1 MKNTIQ
7 QQDVQQKLDSCIFRY
22 KGVPYYVRGK
32 GSSLSL
38 YHLYDSGGASAHTI
52 HYNDPDLDIS
62 SIPLGYVNVPNPN
75 EKGTFLVSYFTRIPI
90 RRVKQGVTTENTN
103 MSALPGANKM
113 AGKNNVMFSKAMVDS
128 IMGDFPKLD
137 VALKDL
143 RKLVAQK
150 DAEILQGKNVR
161 FEIAISRSIALVIDQ
176 MGIIRAYHKNVYIG
190 WIAPDDYIIHV
201 KSNDL
206 GWIVSKYLHHI
217 LGWKVD

>member
-7 QQDVQQKLDSCIFRY
+7 AQDVQQKLDSCIFRY

-32 GSSLSL
+32 NATLSL
-38 YHLYDSGGASAHTI
+38 YVLGNQNENAAHQI
-52 HYNDPDLDIS
+52 PYNDPDLDIS
-62 SIPLGYVNVPNPN
+62 SIPLGYVNVPNPSD
-75 EKGTFLVSYFTRIPI
+75 KGAYFVYYFTRIPV

-113 AGKNNVMFSKAMVDS
+113 AQKSNVMFSKSMTDS
-128 IMGDFPKLD
+128 IIGNFPKLD
-137 VALKDL
+137 IALKEL
-143 RKLVAQK
+143 RRLVASK
-150 DAEILQGKNVR
+150 DAEILQGKSAR

-176 MGIIRAYHKNVYIG
+176 MGIIRVYHKNVYIG
-190 WIAPDDYIIHV
+190 WIAPDDYVIHV